1 MKAKGGQKYA
11 IVVSARKLAI
21 VYYEMVSAGKQ
32 YKPMDNTE
40 YKLIVQR
47 KKIAHLE
54 ELLKRIKTE
63 VA

>member
-1 MKAKGGQKYA
+1 MKKYA
-11 IVVSARKLAI
+11 IVTSARKLAI
-21 VYYEMVSAGKQ
+21 IYYEMVSAGKQ

-47 KKIAHLE
+47 KRIAHLE
-54 ELLKRIKTE
+54 ELLKRLKAE